1 MEVPYKTKNSYHMIL
16 QSHSLAYLWQK
27 LIWKNTGTPMFIA
40 ALFTIAMKWQQP
52 KCSSIDKWIKN
63 TWYLFNGILFCY
75 KKE

>member
-1 MEVPYKTKNSYHMIL
+1 
-16 QSHSLAYLWQK
+16 
-27 LIWKNTGTPMFIA
+27 MFIA